1 MTHLI
6 KELSFGD
13 PMKGAK
19 LPANFEPLQ
28 VCFNYFLKY
37 FNKFKKGQSTQGKDP
52 MASHDYTLKIV
63 PTVYTD
69 ISKKTRFGYQYTA
82 VYKGI

>member
-1 MTHLI
+1 
-6 KELSFGD
+6 
-13 PMKGAK
+13 
-19 LPANFEPLQ
+19 
-28 VCFNYFLKY
+28 
-37 FNKFKKGQSTQGKDP
+37 

>member
-1 MTHLI
+1 MNHMI

-13 PMKGAK
+13 PMTGVK
-19 LPANFEPLQ
+19 LPANFSPLQ
-28 VCFNYFLKY
+28 GKNTK
-37 FNKFKKGQSTQGKDP
+37 GKDP

-69 ISKKTRFGYQYTA
+69 ISKRTRFGYQYTA
-82 VYKGI
+82 VYKGNLS